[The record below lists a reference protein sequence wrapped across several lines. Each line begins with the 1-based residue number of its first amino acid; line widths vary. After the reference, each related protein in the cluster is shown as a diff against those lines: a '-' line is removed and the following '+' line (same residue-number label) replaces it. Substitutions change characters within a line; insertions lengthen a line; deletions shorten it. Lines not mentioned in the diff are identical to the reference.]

1 MNPEYRRKIVQ
12 AADANAMAVY
22 QSLKQ
27 LGGVPCEYEE
37 LPSFLQNHPNFDLPY
52 SLPEFYFQLGNS
64 RNVYLNYHS
73 PIFNGFPYQHK
84 FFELIYVGEGSVQD
98 EIGNT
103 TVELNT
109 GDICIHNPMAVHRIT
124 RCGPEDFLVNIL
136 ISQEIF
142 HHEIFAPIDNDL
154 VLERFFLHYSAEND
168 QEHNFMEFHHVSSSV
183 NCIIDQIFEEY
194 FHPQCS
200 ELLLT
205 SLLTLLFGNLLREN
219 DRQPGTSLQT
229 YIQEHLRE
237 VTIHDMA
244 RHFGY
249 SEKYLSKLIR
259 EKTGRTFKQLVTENR
274 MRCAA
279 HLLLYSSKSVEA
291 ISCEVGYR
299 ASSSFYMNFQETYG
313 VSPRQYRLQHWH
325 SV

>member
-1 MNPEYRRKIVQ
+1 MNPEYREKIVQ

-22 QSLKQ
+22 QAVKQ

-37 LPSFLQNHPNFDLPY
+37 YPAFLQNHPDFDLPY
-52 SLPEFYFQLGNS
+52 SLPEFYFQLGPS

-73 PIFNGFPYQHK
+73 TLFNGFTYQHN

-98 EIGNT
+98 VIGDT
-103 TVELNT
+103 AVELGT

-136 ISQEIF
+136 ISQDIF
-142 HHEIFAPIDNDL
+142 HHEVFEPIDNDP
-154 VLERFFLHYSAEND
+154 VLERFFLYYSAEKD
-168 QEHNFMEFHHVSSSV
+168 QKHNYMAFHHVSPGV
-183 NCIIDQIFEEY
+183 NRIIDQIFEEY
-194 FHPQCS
+194 FQPQCS

-219 DRQPGTSLQT
+219 SNQPGTGIQI

-237 VTIHDMA
+237 VTIRDAA

-249 SEKYLSKLIR
+249 SEKYLSKLIQ
-259 EKTGRTFKQLVTENR
+259 EKTGRTFKQLVTESR
-274 MRCAA
+274 MRCAS
-279 HLLLYSSKSVEA
+279 HLLLYSSKSVED

-299 ASSSFYMNFQETYG
+299 APSSFYKNFQETYG
-313 VSPRQYRLQHWH
+313 VSPRQYRFQHSH